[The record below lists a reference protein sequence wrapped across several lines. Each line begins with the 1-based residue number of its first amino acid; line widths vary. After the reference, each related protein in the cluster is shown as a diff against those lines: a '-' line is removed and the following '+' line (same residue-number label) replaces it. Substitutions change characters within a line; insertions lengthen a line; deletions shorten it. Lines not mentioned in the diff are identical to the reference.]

1 MRKKISNPHDSL
13 FKAMMSR
20 EEIAKDFFHNHLP
33 EGLAKLID
41 VDSLEIR
48 KDSFVEKELKQFYS
62 DILYQVSFK
71 GGKGYIYLL
80 FEHQSKPYRL
90 IAFRLLR
97 YMVKIWEQELKAE
110 PELVLLP
117 PIIPLVL
124 YHGRAG
130 WDISESFM
138 DLIREEGVKGYVPD
152 FSYILY
158 DLSRYSDEEIR
169 GAVIVKV
176 FLMLFK
182 HIFDEEFSGRLRGL
196 FGLLKE
202 LSSGDKSSLE
212 YIEMFLRYIMSTRE
226 DTTPEILKEIIEDAI
241 SEETGGVVMTVAEQ
255 LIKKGIS
262 EGRAEGLIKGELIG
276 DIRIAQ
282 LKKGMPVSDKED
294 LEKLS
299 TEELQIRLK
308 ALS

>member
-97 YMVKIWEQELKAE
+97 YMVKIWEQELRAE
-110 PELVLLP
+110 PALVSLP

-130 WDISESFM
+130 WDVSESFM
-138 DLIREEGVKGYVPD
+138 
-152 FSYILY
+152 
-158 DLSRYSDEEIR
+158 
-169 GAVIVKV
+169 
-176 FLMLFK
+176 
-182 HIFDEEFSGRLRGL
+182 GL
-196 FGLLKE
+196 
-202 LSSGDKSSLE
+202 
-212 YIEMFLRYIMSTRE
+212 
-226 DTTPEILKEIIEDAI
+226 I
-241 SEETGGVVMTVAEQ
+241 SEE
-255 LIKKGIS
+255 GIN
-262 EGRAEGLIKGELIG
+262 
-276 DIRIAQ
+276 
-282 LKKGMPVSDKED
+282 
-294 LEKLS
+294 
-299 TEELQIRLK
+299 
-308 ALS
+308 

>member
-1 MRKKISNPHDSL
+1 LRKKISNPHDSL
-13 FKAMMSR
+13 FKAMMGR

-33 EGLAKLID
+33 AGLAKLID

-97 YMVKIWEQELKAE
+97 YMVKIWEQELKAA
-110 PELVLLP
+110 PELILLP

-130 WDISESFM
+130 WDVSESFM
-138 DLIREEGVKGYVPD
+138 GLIGEEKVKGYVPD

-202 LSSGDKSSLE
+202 FSSGDKSSLE

-255 LIKKGIS
+255 LLKKGI
-262 EGRAEGLIKGELIG
+262 AEGLIKGELIG
-276 DIRIAQ
+276 DIRMAQ
-282 LKKGMPVSDKED
+282 LKKGMPVSAKEE

-299 TEELQIRLK
+299 TEELQKRLK
-308 ALS
+308 DLS